1 MYQMRMNIN
10 LKKWIL
16 LFSVIFSFI
25 VCACTQKHYD
35 NEYFNGKIQNIQNG
49 NCIYKQVFSK
59 ILSLEGTY
67 YGIPATYDSLILF
80 YNPKLKTKA
89 FNINNIKTKKE
100 IGTFCEKGNGPEES
114 VAFSPI
120 YYFFKEGEELKTHL
134 FAPNER
140 KLFQWNI
147 TQSIKKQ
154 HTHYDKIVPFSFCE
168 KKSSAFFQHIFQLTA
183 DTVIA
188 KVGVQA
194 VGEFDATLPFY
205 QKLNIQTG
213 QSTQEYRP
221 FKKTIINEEATIIP
235 EVFYYTYSAI
245 KPDKSKLVEA
255 MRNLPQINIIDLGTG
270 ETIGFRTKDE
280 ADFSIFKK
288 KNKDL
293 KIHFCNLTADNNYI
307 YAVYCGK
314 ERQKQGGDFKINT
327 INVFNWEGELKY
339 QLTTDCDIFE
349 TTLDE
354 INNRLYMTVRGK
366 DEVRYIELN
375 EVID

>member
-1 MYQMRMNIN
+1 MKTII
-10 LKKWIL
+10 KE
-16 LFSVIFSFI
+16 
-25 VCACTQKHYD
+25 KHYSIIFFICFILYAC
-35 NEYFNGKIQNIQNG
+35 NQEYNESEYFNGTLQDIKSNH
-49 NCIYKQVFSK
+49 CISKQVSSK
-59 ILSLEGTY
+59 VLPLEGTY
-67 YGIPATYDSLILF
+67 YGIPAVYDSLILF
-80 YNPKLKTKA
+80 HNPKLKTQA
-89 FNINNIKTKKE
+89 FNINNINTLKE
-100 IGTFCEKGNGPEES
+100 VGTFCEKGNGPSES

-120 YYFFKEGEELKTHL
+120 YYIFKEGDELKTHL

-147 TQSIKKQ
+147 TKSIQRQ
-154 HTHYDKIVPFSFCE
+154 HTYYDTIIPFSFRE
-168 KKSSAFFQHIFQLTA
+168 KKSNAYFQQIFRITS

-194 VGEFDATLPFY
+194 IGEDDATLPFY

-255 MRNLPQINIIDLGTG
+255 MRNLPQINIIDLETG
-270 ETIGFRTKDE
+270 ETIGFRTKNED
-280 ADFSIFKK
+280 DFSIFKK
-288 KNKDL
+288 KNKNL

-314 ERQKQGGDFKINT
+314 ERQKQGEDFKINT

-339 QLTTDCDIFE
+339 RLTTDCDIFE

-375 EVID
+375 EIID